1 MSKKYSMGEFETVVV
16 AGLGARG
23 LADGIEVK
31 IAEVVKQN
39 DCKWVGVEARR
50 TGAHF
55 GLVVY
60 IEPWLKKFNEGQSLD
75 SILGEIYDHILE
87 RIDEKVVNTEV
98 IADYRLIYRYIYF
111 TVVPYD
117 KNVKF
122 LSDKPYVRKLDLAV
136 IFRIYLDH
144 DGDGLQS
151 VTVTDKIKEQ
161 WDVSLED
168 LWSVAFA
175 NTLRLMPTSFRRMG
189 DVLGDLI
196 DDSVDLADMLGA
208 PQMYVL
214 SNTYGIYGAALMLY
228 PSVLLD
234 AAKIMKTNQ
243 LLILPSSV
251 HEVII
256 LAWDGGKYKDLDD
269 ICNMIGEINS
279 TALMEE
285 DILGY
290 RPYLFTVEDKKL
302 ALV

>member
-1 MSKKYSMGEFETVVV
+1 
-16 AGLGARG
+16 
-23 LADGIEVK
+23 
-31 IAEVVKQN
+31 
-39 DCKWVGVEARR
+39 
-50 TGAHF
+50 
-55 GLVVY
+55 
-60 IEPWLKKFNEGQSLD
+60 
-75 SILGEIYDHILE
+75 
-87 RIDEKVVNTEV
+87 
-98 IADYRLIYRYIYF
+98 
-111 TVVPYD
+111 
-117 KNVKF
+117 
-122 LSDKPYVRKLDLAV
+122 
-136 IFRIYLDH
+136 
-144 DGDGLQS
+144 
-151 VTVTDKIKEQ
+151 
-161 WDVSLED
+161 
-168 LWSVAFA
+168 
-175 NTLRLMPTSFRRMG
+175 MPTSFRRMG